1 MKNIL
6 KLSKLYAAII
16 VLAGILIS
24 IPFVLYLKVL
34 PAVVSSQKLVNYAE
48 KTIGNILKVDIDI
61 KNPVLE
67 TGLNSNIGFKV
78 DSFKIS
84 KDNKD
89 YFVLTKFNSSISYS
103 QVLKKT
109 IVLNR
114 LGADYIYVD
123 VNKLLSLVPAQ
134 RTEQKEQPKFDW
146 TIDWFNSLFYVK
158 QCIVLY
164 NLDKTTSVKVD
175 ARKLLIT
182 DYREPKIVHFNVAAI
197 IKKIKLK
204 LIK

>member
-134 RTEQKEQPKFDW
+134 QTEQKE
-146 TIDWFNSLFYVK
+146 
-158 QCIVLY
+158 
-164 NLDKTTSVKVD
+164 
-175 ARKLLIT
+175 
-182 DYREPKIVHFNVAAI
+182 
-197 IKKIKLK
+197 
-204 LIK
+204 